1 MSVEILSV
9 SLDDETIEKLA
20 DAVSA
25 RMSGQVGVY
34 QENVAATASRPPEQ
48 PQDDPW
54 AGTNAQ
60 AAPQAQTQQQPAQ
73 AQRGPTVP
81 SCIHGEMRYV
91 PGGFSRSNN
100 KPYAAFYG
108 CPTPR
113 GTPNQ
118 CKSQPA

>member
-9 SLDDETIEKLA
+9 SLDDETIEKLSQRVA
-20 DAVSA
+20 
-25 RMSGQVGVY
+25 QLVGAPATGLRPEP
-34 QENVAATASRPPEQ
+34 QEAAPP

>member
-20 DAVSA
+20 TAV
-25 RMSGQVGVY
+25 
-34 QENVAATASRPPEQ
+34 ASRLGGSGTNNPETGTPDPSPPAE